1 MADFTVA
8 ELAEKLGKAER
19 SIKASLTRKAL
30 SAKDY
35 DGAAKAQKNAE
46 KRAAASAE

>member
-1 MADFTVA
+1 MSQV
-8 ELAEKLGKAER
+8 ELAEKTGKAER

-35 DGAAKAQKNAE
+35 DGAAKAKKNAE
-46 KRAAASAE
+46 KKAAAAE